1 MARGKPAPAAADDV
15 LQLDFEF
22 VGSESHG
29 MNAVRPNSF
38 PRRPG
43 YPEKRGKLRLKR
55 TDERMRAIFEEYD
68 LRAAKGA

>member
-1 MARGKPAPAAADDV
+1 
-15 LQLDFEF
+15 
-22 VGSESHG
+22 